1 MIHSEQAKFHISLE
15 VTNITETVSFYS
27 KLFGEEPVKVKL
39 DYAKFELDNPGLV
52 ISFTL
57 SEQVR
62 HQEFGHLG
70 IRVDSN
76 ELLETRKYEVQQFL
90 KIALEEKETN
100 CCHAKQ
106 NKFWV
111 ADPDGYRWEVYYFI
125 EDVQED
131 KPKRELI
138 GCC

>member
-1 MIHSEQAKFHISLE
+1 MTNSEKSKFHISLG
-15 VTNITETVSFYS
+15 VTDISETVNFYS
-27 KLFGEEPVKVKL
+27 KLFGQEPVKVKP
-39 DYAKFELDNPGLV
+39 DYAKFEMDNPGLV

-57 SEQVR
+57 SAEVA

-76 ELLETRKYEVQQFL
+76 ELLEERKSEVQQFL
-90 KIALEEKETN
+90 EIALEEKETN

-111 ADPDGYRWEVYYFI
+111 ADPDGYRWEIYHFI
-125 EDVQED
+125 EDVHTDQ
-131 KPKRELI
+131 PKEELI

>member
-1 MIHSEQAKFHISLE
+1 MTNSEKSKFHISLA
-15 VTNITETVSFYS
+15 ITDISETVKFYS
-27 KLFGEEPVKVKL
+27 KLFGSEPIKVKG

-57 SEQVR
+57 SDQIVL
-62 HQEFGHLG
+62 HEFGHLG
-70 IRVDSN
+70 IRVNSN
-76 ELLETRKYEVQQFL
+76 DILEQRKSEVQQFL
-90 KIALEEKETN
+90 EIALEEKETN

-111 ADPDGYRWEVYYFI
+111 ADPDGYRWEIYYFI

-131 KPKRELI
+131 QPKKELI